1 MSPPITERL
10 WHGGVPGLRPGDLIT
25 PGHHRPGITG
35 CPICA
40 GRDAGNTDQIDPPSR
55 RPDKI
60 HHPDRR
66 MTIEDRAARLT
77 RAFTRAAAALASAMA
92 ELDSLHADLAA
103 ARSDR

>member
-1 MSPPITERL
+1 MTAGSVDRL
-10 WHGGVPGLRPGDLIT
+10 TRQRIIENHVIGVYPEWIATGLG
-25 PGHHRPGITG
+25 
-35 CPICA
+35 
-40 GRDAGNTDQIDPPSR
+40 IDPDTVR
-55 RPDKI
+55 EITAAYDEI